1 MRLVRLFICFDL
13 IIPLPGIYPKEI
25 IQKKSVMCTKRI
37 LTALDIILKRWQ

>member
-1 MRLVRLFICFDL
+1 MFICFDL
-13 IIPLPGIYPKEI
+13 IILLPGICPKEI